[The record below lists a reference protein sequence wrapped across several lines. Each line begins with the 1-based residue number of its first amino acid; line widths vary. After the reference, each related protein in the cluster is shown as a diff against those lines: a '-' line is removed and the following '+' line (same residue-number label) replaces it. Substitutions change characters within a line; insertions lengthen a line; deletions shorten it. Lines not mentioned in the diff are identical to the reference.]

1 MKTKLSLLILAL
13 GVSASASAFARIGE
27 TTNQVDKRYGAPL
40 ETTKNSG
47 ESRRYSF
54 GGFTVLVN
62 FERGISQCEV
72 YQRKDTSRMMEGE
85 IRGLLGANAGGSAWR
100 DDPDEGSD
108 AYIYRSQDGRSR
120 IAIYNLLRHDL
131 MVTSKAFLDHHANIA
146 NSADRQ
152 KMKGF

>member
-13 GVSASASAFARIGE
+13 GVSASAFARIGE

-54 GGFTVLVN
+54 GGFTVLVS
-62 FERGISQCEV
+62 FERGISQCEI
-72 YQRKDTSRMMEGE
+72 YQKKDTSRMMEGE
-85 IRGLLGANAGGSAWR
+85 IKGLLGANAGGSAWR
-100 DDPDEGSD
+100 DDPDEGGD
-108 AYIYRSQDGRSR
+108 AYIYRSKDGRFR
-120 IAIYNLLRHDL
+120 IAIYNLRRHDL
-131 MVTSKAFLDHHANIA
+131 VVTSKAFLDHHANIA

-152 KMKGF
+152 EMKGF